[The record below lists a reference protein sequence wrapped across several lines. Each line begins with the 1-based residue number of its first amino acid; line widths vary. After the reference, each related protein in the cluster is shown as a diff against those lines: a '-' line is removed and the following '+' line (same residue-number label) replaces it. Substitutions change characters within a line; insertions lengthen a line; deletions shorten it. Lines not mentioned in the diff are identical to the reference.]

1 VEEAPEIVIVGGGI
15 AGCALATVLSR
26 AAISVAVLERELA
39 PVDQVR
45 GEFLALWG
53 VAEAVQLG
61 LVDTLISAGAFHTP
75 RSVSYDENAPLDEA
89 EAVARDLSA
98 FLPGI
103 AGPLCCGHPAMCA
116 ALAASSQAAGA
127 KVLRGA
133 KNVAVVAG
141 VPPQISFDWNG
152 QRIDWRPRLIVG
164 ADGRSSTVRRQ
175 LPFGWNT
182 DRPHNFLG
190 GMLVEGVP
198 QWPQDTFS
206 IGTQG
211 DLQFFVFPQGRGRL
225 RLYACW
231 ALDAAKR
238 FAGTER
244 RRRVLGA
251 FGKLSCLRH
260 SDAIA
265 NSTPIGPFNAFPN
278 EDRWTDEPTLPGVL
292 LIGDAAGYND
302 PIAGQGLAIALRDV
316 RVVRDL
322 LVGSDF
328 TQATLKPFVDERA
341 ERMRRLRV
349 TARLVATLRAEFVP
363 GAPARRAR
371 AFQRSFRDG
380 WPSPLLAPI
389 VGPDR
394 LSPEA
399 FEDAV
404 IDRLLN

>member
-1 VEEAPEIVIVGGGI
+1 MEEAPELVIVGGGI
-15 AGCALATVLSR
+15 AGCALATVLAR
-26 AAISVAVLERELA
+26 AGLSVVVLERELA
-39 PVDQVR
+39 PMDQVR

-53 VAEAVQLG
+53 VAEASDLG
-61 LVDTLISAGAFHTP
+61 LLNTLIAAGGFHTP

-89 EAVARDLSA
+89 EALARDLST
-98 FLPGI
+98 FLPGV
-103 AGPLCCGHPAMCA
+103 AGPLCCSHPAMCA
-116 ALAASSQAAGA
+116 ALAASAEAAGA

-133 KNVAVVAG
+133 KDIAVVSG
-141 VPPQISFDWNG
+141 VPPRISFDWNDH
-152 QRIDWRPRLIVG
+152 QIEWHPRLVVG
-164 ADGRSSTVRRQ
+164 ADGRSSNVRRQ
-175 LPFGWNT
+175 LPFAWNT

-190 GMLVEGVP
+190 GMLVDGVP
-198 QWPQDTFS
+198 QWPTDTFS

-211 DLQFFVFPQGRGRL
+211 DLQYFVFPQGSGRL

-231 ALDAAKR
+231 ALDARKR
-238 FAGTER
+238 FAGPER
-244 RRRVLGA
+244 RHALLEA
-251 FGKLSCLRH
+251 FGKLTCLRH

-265 NSTPIGPFNAFPN
+265 RSTPIGPFNAFPN
-278 EDRWTDEPTLPGVL
+278 EDRWSDDPTLPGVL

-328 TQATLKPFVDERA
+328 TQATLKPFVEERA

-349 TARLVATLRAEFVP
+349 TARLVATLRAEFGP

-371 AFQRSFRDG
+371 AIQRSFGDG

-389 VGPDR
+389 VGPDK
-394 LSPEA
+394 LPAGA
-399 FEDAV
+399 FETAAV
-404 IDRLLN
+404 DRLLN